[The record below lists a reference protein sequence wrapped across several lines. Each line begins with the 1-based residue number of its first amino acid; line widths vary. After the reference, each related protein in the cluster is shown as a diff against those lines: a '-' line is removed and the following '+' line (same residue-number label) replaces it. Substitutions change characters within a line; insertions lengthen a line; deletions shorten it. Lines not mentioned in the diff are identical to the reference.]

1 MNEEI
6 KIIKWK
12 LMLGATLIFIA
23 GLFIGAAI

>member
-12 LMLGATLIFIA
+12 LMLGVILVFLA
-23 GLFIGAAI
+23 GLFIGYAI